1 MSAMLHVSRELI
13 EDFKEIYDLEI
24 TSVKFRMEYEKVRNL
39 ALLNKDFEYLQRE
52 LVALQKV
59 TSTSELVKKEKRV
72 SGLTTAIVL
81 LSVLGI
87 CVTSYKQVL
96 R

>member
-1 MSAMLHVSRELI
+1 MLHVSRELI